1 MQGFVSASDN
11 GVTVVLDTNITNELF
26 EEGIERE
33 IVSKIQTMR
42 KEAGFE
48 VTDRIVIYYNAE
60 GNAKAVIA
68 KNADKIKEGVLADNI
83 VETENLCCYIKE
95 WDIAGEKVN
104 IGVEKA

>member
-1 MQGFVSASDN
+1 MEGYVSSSDN
-11 GVTVVLDTNITNELF
+11 GVTVVLDTNITTELF

-48 VTDRIVIYYNAE
+48 VTDRIVISYTAS
-60 GNAKAVIA
+60 GNAKTVIE
-68 KNADKIKEGVLADNI
+68 KSADKITNGVLANSI
-83 VETENLCCYIKE
+83 TETTSPNGFVKE
-95 WDIAGEKVN
+95 WDIAGDKVI